1 MPTAA
6 GSPEE
11 HSCGLFCRE
20 MSKDGEFL
28 ASSGAGFG
36 PSPTTAIL
44 ETQVGVP
51 TSSESAVNPSVVQ
64 DRVPPRGPGT
74 TVDTDSALLRGNQ
87 GSLAPSFPVS
97 VSADSATST
106 PGGSRRHS
114 GSAARG
120 PDRHSSTASV
130 RLLEDVLSQRWSDLE
145 CLDELARHE
154 SDSSRAGRKRSASP
168 SGRSSRRDIRA
179 HVGATP
185 AGMIRGELTGA
196 LYEIPVPRIVS
207 LVRPLLR
214 LLVVIIVRMLIP
226 CTRRI
231 SLGRHLVPPL

>member
-1 MPTAA
+1 
-6 GSPEE
+6 
-11 HSCGLFCRE
+11 

-51 TSSESAVNPSVVQ
+51 TSSESDVNPSVVQ

-97 VSADSATST
+97 VYADSATST
-106 PGGSRRHS
+106 PGGSHRHS

-120 PDRHSSTASV
+120 TDRHSSTASV
-130 RLLEDVLSQRWSDLE
+130 RPLEDVLSRRSSDLE

-154 SDSSRAGRKRSASP
+154 SDASRAGRKRSASP
-168 SGRSSRRDIRA
+168 SRRSFRRHVHA

-185 AGMIRGELTGA
+185 PGMIHGELTGV
-196 LYEIPVPRIVS
+196 LYADSRASDRFPRKAS
-207 LVRPLLR
+207 SSSTGRRHREDAPTLRP
-214 LLVVIIVRMLIP
+214 P
-226 CTRRI
+226 DK
-231 SLGRHLVPPL
+231 SGSPSGSPL